1 MDPATITTSSHPV
14 LDRLITDHFSSVVA
28 LWLHLAVFVILASLP
43 PANQQRSSTPLPV
56 DVELVLLPKAAPA
69 LTAPL
74 SPSGGK
80 KAPSQEGVLVKPQED
95 VRAIEETPPL
105 QARSDW
111 RAAENWVTAKQLRSA
126 LVLQDLRSAQARAA
140 LETVTGLDRREQ
152 LCALEAMEQVGV
164 HSQGL
169 RPDRL
174 VPHALKTTVQRGLE
188 LYAPA
193 GALRSQGNWYE
204 LAYRCQLNK
213 AGDRVMDFQFVLGP
227 PIPGNLW
234 DNLGLAAVH

>member
-1 MDPATITTSSHPV
+1 M
-14 LDRLITDHFSSVVA
+14 
-28 LWLHLAVFVILASLP
+28 
-43 PANQQRSSTPLPV
+43 
-56 DVELVLLPKAAPA
+56 
-69 LTAPL
+69 
-74 SPSGGK
+74 
-80 KAPSQEGVLVKPQED
+80 KPQED

-111 RAAENWVTAKQLRSA
+111 RTAENWVTAKQLRSA
-126 LVLQDLRSAQARAA
+126 LVLQDPRSAQARAA

-174 VPHALKTTVQRGLE
+174 VPYALKTPAQRGME

-193 GALRSQGNWYE
+193 GAVRSQGDWYE
-204 LAYRCQLNK
+204 LAYRCLLNE
-213 AGDRVMDFQFVLGP
+213 AGDRVLDFQFALGP
-227 PIPGNLW
+227 LIPETLW
-234 DNLGLAAVH
+234 DDHGLAAVH

>member
-1 MDPATITTSSHPV
+1 LIVSHFPG
-14 LDRLITDHFSSVVA
+14 LCA
-28 LWLHLAVFVILASLP
+28 LWLHVTVFLILANLRPAGFALP
-43 PANQQRSSTPLPV
+43 DAPV
-56 DVELVLLPKAAPA
+56 PIAVELVRLTATSPATGSSIFHERTTPAAQPDVTPYDAAIAAPGIS
-69 LTAPL
+69 LDT
-74 SPSGGK
+74 
-80 KAPSQEGVLVKPQED
+80 E
-95 VRAIEETPPL
+95 RAEE
-105 QARSDW
+105 SDW

-126 LVLQDLRSAQARAA
+126 LVLQDPRSAQARAA

-174 VPHALKTTVQRGLE
+174 VPYALKTTVQRGLE

-204 LAYRCQLNK
+204 LAYRCLLNE

-227 PIPGNLW
+227 PVPETLW
-234 DNLGLAAVH
+234 DDHGLAAVH